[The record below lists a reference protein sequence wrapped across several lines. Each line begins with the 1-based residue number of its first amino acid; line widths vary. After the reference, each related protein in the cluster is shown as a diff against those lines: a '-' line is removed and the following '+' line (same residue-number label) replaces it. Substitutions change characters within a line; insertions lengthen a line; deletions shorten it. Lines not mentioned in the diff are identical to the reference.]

1 MLFCTCRVT
10 LLIVR
15 TLLCLGCML
24 LATANTQAALPD
36 VIAKIKPSVVGVGTY
51 NKLATPRANLIGT
64 GFVVGDGTLIA
75 TNNHV
80 VPTSIEVDTNT
91 GFVVFVGTGTSPDVR
106 TATVVA
112 RDSEHDLA
120 LLKITGSPLPS
131 LYLSPRPVREGEIYS
146 FTGFPIG
153 AVLGLYPVT
162 HRGMVSSITPI
173 AVPARTAKELSVAR
187 LKHLKNPF
195 VVYQFDAT
203 AYPGNSGSPVY
214 HQDTGEVIAVIN
226 KVLVQTS
233 KENALSQPS
242 AITYAIPVRHLN
254 QLLSSRYKP

>member
-1 MLFCTCRVT
+1 MLFCSRRVT
-10 LLIVR
+10 PLIMR
-15 TLLCLGCML
+15 MLFCLGCVL

-64 GFVVGDGTLIA
+64 GFVVGDGTLVA

-80 VPTSIEVDTNT
+80 VPTAIEVDRST

-131 LYLSPRPVREGEIYS
+131 LSLSPARCVKVRSTASRAFPSVPYS
-146 FTGFPIG
+146 ACT
-153 AVLGLYPVT
+153 
-162 HRGMVSSITPI
+162 R
-173 AVPARTAKELSVAR
+173 
-187 LKHLKNPF
+187 
-195 VVYQFDAT
+195 
-203 AYPGNSGSPVY
+203 
-214 HQDTGEVIAVIN
+214 
-226 KVLVQTS
+226 
-233 KENALSQPS
+233 
-242 AITYAIPVRHLN
+242 
-254 QLLSSRYKP
+254 

>member
-1 MLFCTCRVT
+1 MLFCTRRVT
-10 LLIVR
+10 LCIVR
-15 TLLCLGCML
+15 TLFCLGCIL
-24 LATANTQAALPD
+24 LTTTHTQAALPD

-131 LYLSPRPVREGEIYS
+131 LRLSPRPVREGEIYS

-187 LKHLKNPF
+187 LKYLKNPY